1 MLLLNGCATMIAG
14 NIGAGATVVA
24 TAETVDQAKTAADV
38 VAYGT
43 TGKSLSDHAL
53 SYMIGKDCRMF
64 NIFDRK
70 KICRIKKTYFYVGGE
85 YGQKRRLARSGG
97 VSFQYIETPKPTRS
111 ATEEVRRTPKRTIG
125 PKLSKVK
132 RVSKTHGHKTK
143 KQNRG
148 NDKLK

>member
-1 MLLLNGCATMIAG
+1 MIAG
-14 NIGAGATVVA
+14 NMGAGATVVA

-64 NIFDRK
+64 NIFDNK

-97 VSFQYIETPKPTRS
+97 VSFQYIEAPKPTRS
-111 ATEEVRRTPKRTIG
+111 ATEEVRRTPKRTVG
-125 PKLSKVK
+125 SKLSKVK
-132 RVSKTHGHKTK
+132 RISKTHRHKTK

>member
-1 MLLLNGCATMIAG
+1 MIAG
-14 NIGAGATVVA
+14 NMGAGATVVA
-24 TAETVDQAKTAADV
+24 TAETIDRANSAADV

-53 SYMIGKDCRMF
+53 SYMTGKDCRMF
-64 NIFDRK
+64 NIFDNK

-85 YGQKRRLARSGG
+85 LGQKRRLARSGG
-97 VSFQYIETPKPTRS
+97 VSFQYVENDRPSGS
-111 ATEEVRRTPKRTIG
+111 ATEKIRRTVTIN
-125 PKLSKVK
+125 PSHKLSKNK
-132 RVSKTHGHKTK
+132 QVSKTHRYKTK